1 MKINSLFTNLSIR
14 AKISSVMSFLI
25 VLTVAVL
32 SFITIDFFEKQ
43 TRDIIS
49 KEQNALTAALA
60 DEIDD
65 KMRNTHSVIIR
76 MSEYVPP
83 SIISD
88 AKKADEFLDR
98 NVVLHSLFD
107 NGIFLFDSKG
117 VMVAESP
124 IVTGRVGES
133 FVFREYM
140 QTTLKTQKPHIGD
153 VYRSSQPHRHPAVMF
168 TAPVLDAK
176 GAMVGVLA
184 GSVDLL
190 KDNFLGSLVDMK
202 IGRGGYLYIIGQ
214 DRTMIVHKDRTRIL
228 SQDVAPGQNLLLDR
242 ALAGFEGTDET
253 VTSRGLHVF
262 TSFTRLKTK
271 NWLISANFPVTEAF
285 ALMYQARD
293 AIVLTAV
300 GLVLLSLFAMHALV
314 KAFTK
319 PLFSFAEHVAALP
332 DKTGQ
337 ERLFR
342 KATGNEIGVVTS
354 AFNGMVLELDRRK
367 DLIDAQREELAV
379 ALRAIDDGVVVTDRE
394 GRILLMN
401 PTAERIT
408 GIPRDEGMG
417 RMAEDLLSF
426 IADPRSVAAF
436 PNPVAEARSRAAV
449 VHLPL
454 SAVLRSGDGAEH
466 PVAGSCAPILDA
478 RSEIRGTVLVIRDIS
493 ERRRLE
499 AQLAKSDKLEA
510 VALLAGGIAH
520 DYNNLLTAILGN
532 LSMARTLVD
541 EKTEVHQLLERVER
555 ASLNARDLTRQLL
568 TFSKGGQPLKRTSI
582 LPDLVQNTVLFALRG
597 SSVRPEFSF
606 PDNLGLVDVDRGQIG
621 QVMHNLAINA
631 AQAMPGGGVIRISAE
646 NRTLAPDNPHQL
658 PPGPYISMT
667 VRDTGPG
674 IPEENLLK
682 IFDPYFT
689 TKKEG
694 SGLGLATSYAIMKNH
709 GGILT
714 AASVPGEG
722 STFELYFPAS
732 SAEKA
737 EFENPESF
745 VARGSG
751 RILVMDDDVLVSET
765 LQQILTSLG
774 YSVTLAADGQSAI
787 EEYRKAFSE
796 GNRFDLVI
804 MDLTI
809 PGGMGGRE
817 AIQHLRAFDPA
828 IRAIVSSGYSTAP
841 VMANYREYGFQG
853 VIAKPYRVADLSAEL
868 KRVLHPG

>member
-1 MKINSLFTNLSIR
+1 MNINSLFTNLSIR
-14 AKISSVMSFLI
+14 AKITVVMSLLI
-25 VLTVAVL
+25 VLTVTVL
-32 SFITIDFFEKQ
+32 SLITIDFFEKQ

-65 KMRNTHSVIIR
+65 KMKNTHSVIIR
-76 MSEYVPP
+76 MSEFVPP

-88 AKKADEFLDR
+88 PKKADEFLDR

-107 NGIFLFDSKG
+107 NGIFLFDSNG

-140 QTTLKTQKPHIGD
+140 QTTLKTRKPHIGD

-168 TAPVLDAK
+168 TAPVLDSK
-176 GAMVGVLA
+176 GTMVGVLA

-214 DRTMIVHKDRTRIL
+214 DRTMIVHKDRSRIL
-228 SQDVAPGQNLLLDR
+228 TQDVAPGQNLLLDR

-271 NWLISANFPVTEAF
+271 NWLVSANFPVTEAF

-293 AIVLTAV
+293 AIVLTAA
-300 GLVLLSLFAMHALV
+300 GLVFLSLLAMHVLV

-342 KATGNEIGVVTS
+342 DTAGNEIGVVTS
-354 AFNGMVLELDRRK
+354 AFNGMVMELDRRK

-379 ALRAIDDGVVVTDRE
+379 ALRAIDDGVIVTDRE
-394 GRILLMN
+394 GRIVLMN

-408 GIPRDEGMG
+408 GIPRNEGTG
-417 RMAEDLLSF
+417 RMAEELLSF
-426 IADPRSVAAF
+426 MADQSAAAT
-436 PNPVAEARSRAAV
+436 PNPIAEARSRAAV

-454 SAVLRSGDGAEH
+454 SAVLRSRDGAEH
-466 PVAGSCAPILDA
+466 PVAGSCAPILDSH
-478 RSEIRGTVLVIRDIS
+478 SEIRGTVLVIRDIS

-510 VALLAGGIAH
+510 IALLAGGIAH

-555 ASLNARDLTRQLL
+555 ASLSARDLTRQFL
-568 TFSKGGQPLKRTSI
+568 TFSKGGQPLKRTSS

-606 PDNLGLVDVDRGQIG
+606 PSNLGLVDVDRGQIG

-646 NRTLAPDNPHQL
+646 NRTLASDNPNQL
-658 PPGPYISMT
+658 PPGQYVFMT

-674 IPEENLLK
+674 IPEENLPK

-714 AASVPGEG
+714 ASSVPGEG

-745 VARGSG
+745 IARGSG

-774 YSVTLAADGQSAI
+774 YSVTLAADGQLAI
-787 EEYRKAFSE
+787 EEYRKAFSA
-796 GNRFDLVI
+796 GNPFDLVI

-828 IRAIVSSGYSTAP
+828 IRAVVSSGYSTAP

-868 KRVLHPG
+868 KRVLS